1 MKRIKTRRTVPAV
14 AALTLALGL
23 SACGAA
29 NEGTTDEGAGGL
41 SGTLNAGGSSAQ
53 EAAVAAWK
61 KGFQIHEPRDHRQL
75 RPGRF
80 GRRA

>member
-1 MKRIKTRRTVPAV
+1 MNRITMRRTVPAV

-29 NEGTTDEGAGGL
+29 NEGTSDEGSGGL
-41 SGTLNAGGSSAQ
+41 SGTLNAGGASSQ

-61 KGFQIHEPRDHRQL
+61 KGFQS
-75 RPGRF
+75 
-80 GRRA
+80 ASAAST